1 MRKSLQRLMLGGLAL
16 VSAVSMANAQ
26 TLTQDWKHTSEL
38 PGATDARWGTGFG
51 GKVWTN
57 NKTTSQFIYWD
68 ENGKTELQIGAGGT
82 GIAVD
87 GAGNIIASNAFPGPE
102 GSTNFVILPAGSD
115 AVQPLTVTMPE
126 GATAGRMDFIGRANG
141 NIMSAE
147 GGAVY
152 LCPQN
157 STSVAKI
164 FIANGAQVA
173 EKSKALT
180 AIVPCGTD
188 GVAVALD
195 NNPEGDN
202 FLARAARNQSTFAY
216 YTDGTPTAYEVVGSN
231 LTAAGDAVV
240 LNGITYTIEP
250 AGTNYCDGFQIV
262 DRSTNTV
269 VATHNEEFS
278 TSAATPNQNALTA
291 EKVDEY
297 TANIYQYVPG
307 QLVAKYT
314 FSLPKPAPKLEA
326 RNAYAY
332 DIKVDKQDG
341 NYVVSYRLNA
351 PASQVKVQLWQGEE
365 MLKEFDG
372 TTIAEYTDDNKT
384 AVNNLNTVTIAAAD
398 MPQVNGRAQFRV
410 AVTSDVVAE
419 PTEYST
425 HYSFWSPYGIVV
437 NNNTDSESFGRVIVT
452 ESQTSLPAS
461 GYHASTGNG
470 GVGIGLYAFDQMMNP
485 IKNSQGTYGFTA
497 GMTMATG
504 NYPAESGGS
513 GAIYDVKRLQFSDDG
528 RLFVSRVNTGA
539 SSLWELDPENLE
551 APATEIFKGTLGANG
566 YLTTA
571 DGQFIAGPA
580 TAMSVTGSGADLKV
594 AIVACEGGYAL
605 NPKVHRVDV
614 YNLGTAKE
622 WTGAPSQEL
631 TEVSGKYWINSS
643 IVTAQFDADS
653 QGLIIGQYRATPT
666 ENEPSYVHVNLSD
679 GKENYKDITTVA
691 GGAAMAWNA
700 DKSLLAMAT
709 GKGVVGVFTVEK
721 DAEGVPTFTK
731 LYEFNTG
738 CGTNT
743 NAIAFDYANNIY
755 VASNSGELFKSFS
768 LPRENG
774 EVTVAAPSQ
783 YDIVASAD
791 EYPAELFI
799 IGSVTDPQW
808 NPAEG
813 IRMEKGENGVYT
825 AQITTTTA
833 SDNIGIVSVLDAN
846 WDVVNANRWGF
857 TQDNATVT
865 IGEAMPIAKGTGAI
879 CIGAVGTFDVTVD
892 LKNLTILIEGEP
904 VVEYPETLYVLG
916 NVNEDDPYAFAPDF
930 GIELVKDEDAHIY
943 RGKDIQIYSA
953 TEDETYGY
961 FTLAGQLGANVDDWT
976 TVNAL
981 RYGPTVADTE
991 ITSEVAT
998 EIYRSEQSY
1007 KVKAAVYDFVVDLDN
1022 GTITITEK
1030 PGGVEEIEDAVTV
1043 VAGRG
1048 EIRII
1053 GEPQDGVSIYNM
1065 NGQAIVVN
1073 SNDTTF
1079 NVAPG
1084 FYVVVVDGKTSK
1096 VMVR

>member
-351 PASQVKVQLWQGEE
+351 PASQVKVQLWADGEVA
-365 MLKEFDG
+365 KEYDG
-372 TTIAEYTDDNKT
+372 TTIAQYTDENKT
-384 AVNNLNTVTIAAAD
+384 AVNNLNTVTIPAAD
-398 MPQVNGRAQFRV
+398 VPVDTKVSFRV
-410 AVTSDVVAE
+410 AVTSDVVDT
-419 PTEYST
+419 PTALSKE
-425 HYSFWSPYGIVV
+425 YSFWSPYGIAV
-437 NNNTDSESFGRVIVT
+437 NNNTDSESFGRIIVT

-461 GYHASTGNG
+461 GYHASAANG
-470 GVGIGLYAFDQMMNP
+470 GIGIGLYAFDQMMNP

-504 NYPAESGGS
+504 NYPAESGGT
-513 GAIYDVKRLQFSDDG
+513 GAIYDFKRLQYSDDG
-528 RLFVSRVNTGA
+528 RLFVSRVNTGT
-539 SSLWELDPENLE
+539 SSLWELDPDNLE
-551 APATEIFKGTLGANG
+551 NPATEIFKGTLGENG
-566 YLTTA
+566 YMTTA
-571 DGQFIAGPA
+571 DGAFMAGPA
-580 TAMSVTGSGADLKV
+580 TAMAVTGSGNDLKV
-594 AIVACEGGYAL
+594 AIVACEGGYVLSPGA
-605 NPKVHRVDV
+605 HRVDV

-631 TEVSGKYWINSS
+631 TDISGKYWINSS
-643 IVTAQFDADS
+643 IVTALFDADDK
-653 QGLIIGQYRATPT
+653 GLMVGQYRATPT
-666 ENEPSYVHVNLSD
+666 EKEPAYVHVNLATGEED
-679 GKENYKDITTVA
+679 YKDITTVA
-691 GGAAMAWNA
+691 GGAGMAWNA
-700 DKSLLAMAT
+700 DKSLMAMAT
-709 GKGVVGVFTVEK
+709 GKGVVGIFTVTK
-721 DAEGVPTFTK
+721 DEDGVPSFNK

-768 LPRENG
+768 LPRESG
-774 EVTVAAPSQ
+774 EVVVSAPSK
-783 YDIVASAD
+783 YDVTISSD
-791 EYPAELFI
+791 EYPAELYI
-799 IGSVTDPQW
+799 IGSVTGQQW
-808 NPAEG
+808 NPADG
-813 IRMEKGENGVYT
+813 VKMEKGEEGVYT
-825 AQITTTTA
+825 AQITTVAAT
-833 SDNIGIVSVLDAN
+833 DNIGIVSVLDAD
-846 WDVVNANRWGF
+846 WETVNANRWGF
-857 TQDNATVT
+857 AEDNATVALGT
-865 IGEAMPIAKGTGAI
+865 AMPIVKGTGAI

-892 LKNLTILIEGEP
+892 LKNMTILVEGEP
-904 VVEYPETLYVLG
+904 VVEYPETLYIIG
-916 NVNEDDPYAFAPDF
+916 NVTEDVVFLPNV
-930 GIELVKDEDAHIY
+930 GKELVKDADANVY
-943 RGKDIQIYSA
+943 RAEDIQIYDNGESG
-953 TEDETYGY
+953 YGY
-961 FTLAGQLGANVDDWT
+961 FAFVEQLGADEEDWN
-976 TVNAL
+976 TVNAN
-981 RYGPTVADTE
+981 RFGPAVSDTE
-991 ITSEVAT
+991 ITDGVAA
-998 EIYRSEQSY
+998 EIGNNGDTSY
-1007 KVKAAVYDFVVDLDN
+1007 KAKAAIYDIVVDLEA
-1022 GTITITEK
+1022 GTVTLTEVE
-1030 PGGVEEIEDAVTV
+1030 GGVEDVEDVVAV

-1048 EIRII
+1048 EIRIV
-1053 GEPQDGVSIYNM
+1053 GEPATGVSIYGI
-1065 NGQAIVVN
+1065 NGQAVALN
-1073 SNDTTF
+1073 SNERVF
-1079 NVAPG
+1079 NVAAG
-1084 FYVVVVDGKTSK
+1084 VYVVVVDGKTEK

>member
-351 PASQVKVQLWQGEE
+351 PASQVKVQLWADGEVA
-365 MLKEFDG
+365 KEYDG
-372 TTIAEYTDDNKT
+372 TTIAQYTDENKT
-384 AVNNLNTVTIAAAD
+384 AVNNLNTVTIPAAD
-398 MPQVNGRAQFRV
+398 VPVDTKVSFRV
-410 AVTSDVVAE
+410 AVTSDVVDT
-419 PTEYST
+419 PTALSKE
-425 HYSFWSPYGIVV
+425 YSFWSPYGIAV
-437 NNNTDSESFGRVIVT
+437 NNNTDSESFGRIIVT

-461 GYHASTGNG
+461 GYHASAANG
-470 GVGIGLYAFDQMMNP
+470 GIGIGLYAFDQMMNP

-504 NYPAESGGS
+504 NYPAESGGT
-513 GAIYDVKRLQFSDDG
+513 GAIYDFKRLQYSDDG
-528 RLFVSRVNTGA
+528 RLFVSRVNTGT
-539 SSLWELDPENLE
+539 SSLWELDPDNLE
-551 APATEIFKGTLGANG
+551 NPATEIFKGTLGENG
-566 YLTTA
+566 YMTTA
-571 DGQFIAGPA
+571 DGAFMAGPA
-580 TAMSVTGSGADLKV
+580 TAMAVTGSGNDLKV
-594 AIVACEGGYAL
+594 AIVACEGGYVLSPGA
-605 NPKVHRVDV
+605 HRVDV

-631 TEVSGKYWINSS
+631 TDISGKYWINSS
-643 IVTAQFDADS
+643 IVTALFDADDK
-653 QGLIIGQYRATPT
+653 GLMVGQYRATPT
-666 ENEPSYVHVNLSD
+666 EKEPAYVHINLATGEED
-679 GKENYKDITTVA
+679 YKDITTVA
-691 GGAAMAWNA
+691 GGAGMAWNA
-700 DKSLLAMAT
+700 DKSLMAMAT
-709 GKGVVGVFTVEK
+709 GKGVVGIFTVTK
-721 DAEGVPTFTK
+721 DEDGVPSFNK

-768 LPRENG
+768 LPRESG
-774 EVTVAAPSQ
+774 EVVVSAPSK
-783 YDIVASAD
+783 YDVTISSD
-791 EYPAELFI
+791 EYPAELYI
-799 IGSVTDPQW
+799 IGSVTGQQW
-808 NPAEG
+808 NPADG
-813 IRMEKGENGVYT
+813 VKMEKGEEGVYT
-825 AQITTTTA
+825 AQITTATA
-833 SDNIGIVSVLDAN
+833 SDNIGIVSVLDAD
-846 WDVVNANRWGF
+846 WETVNANRWGF
-857 TQDNATVT
+857 AEDNATVALGT
-865 IGEAMPIAKGTGAI
+865 AMPIVKGTGAI

-892 LKNLTILIEGEP
+892 LKNMTILVEGEP
-904 VVEYPETLYVLG
+904 VVEYPETLYIIG
-916 NVNEDDPYAFAPDF
+916 NVTEDVVFLPNV
-930 GIELVKDEDAHIY
+930 GKELVKDADANVY
-943 RGKDIQIYSA
+943 RAEDIQIYDNGESG
-953 TEDETYGY
+953 YGY
-961 FTLAGQLGANVDDWT
+961 FAFVEQLGADEEDWN
-976 TVNAL
+976 TVNAN
-981 RYGPTVADTE
+981 RFGPAVSDTE
-991 ITSEVAT
+991 ITDGVAA
-998 EIYRSEQSY
+998 EIGNNGDTSY
-1007 KVKAAVYDFVVDLDN
+1007 KAKAAIYDIVVDLEA
-1022 GTITITEK
+1022 GTVTLTEVE
-1030 PGGVEEIEDAVTV
+1030 GGVEDVEDVVAV

-1048 EIRII
+1048 EIRIV
-1053 GEPQDGVSIYNM
+1053 GEPATGVSIYGI
-1065 NGQAIVVN
+1065 NGQAVALN
-1073 SNDTTF
+1073 SNERVF
-1079 NVAPG
+1079 NVAAG
-1084 FYVVVVDGKTSK
+1084 VYVVVVDGKTEK

>member
-351 PASQVKVQLWQGEE
+351 PASQVKVQLWADGEVA
-365 MLKEFDG
+365 KEYDG
-372 TTIAEYTDDNKT
+372 TTIAQYTDENKT
-384 AVNNLNTVTIAAAD
+384 AVNNLNTVTIPAAD
-398 MPQVNGRAQFRV
+398 VPVDTKVSFRV
-410 AVTSDVVAE
+410 AVTSDVVDT
-419 PTEYST
+419 PTALSKE
-425 HYSFWSPYGIVV
+425 YSFWSPYGIAV
-437 NNNTDSESFGRVIVT
+437 NNNTDSESFGRIIVT

-461 GYHASTGNG
+461 GYHASAANG
-470 GVGIGLYAFDQMMNP
+470 GIGIGLYAFDQMMNP

-504 NYPAESGGS
+504 NYPAESGGT
-513 GAIYDVKRLQFSDDG
+513 GAIYDFKRLQYSDDG
-528 RLFVSRVNTGA
+528 RLFVSRVNTGT
-539 SSLWELDPENLE
+539 SSLWELDPDNLE
-551 APATEIFKGTLGANG
+551 NPATEIFKGTLGENG
-566 YLTTA
+566 YMTTA
-571 DGQFIAGPA
+571 DGAFMAGPA
-580 TAMSVTGSGADLKV
+580 TAMAVTGSGNDLKV
-594 AIVACEGGYAL
+594 AIVACEGGYVLSPGA
-605 NPKVHRVDV
+605 HRVDV

-631 TEVSGKYWINSS
+631 TDISGKYWINSS
-643 IVTAQFDADS
+643 IVTALFDADDK
-653 QGLIIGQYRATPT
+653 GLMVGQYRATPT
-666 ENEPSYVHVNLSD
+666 EKEPAYVHVNLATGEED
-679 GKENYKDITTVA
+679 YKDITTVA
-691 GGAAMAWNA
+691 GGAGMAWNA
-700 DKSLLAMAT
+700 DKSLMAMAT
-709 GKGVVGVFTVEK
+709 GKGVVGIFTVTK
-721 DAEGVPTFTK
+721 DEDGVPSFNK

-768 LPRENG
+768 LPRESG
-774 EVTVAAPSQ
+774 EVVVSAPSK
-783 YDIVASAD
+783 YDVTISSD
-791 EYPAELFI
+791 EYPAELYI
-799 IGSVTDPQW
+799 IGSVTGQQW
-808 NPAEG
+808 NPADG
-813 IRMEKGENGVYT
+813 VKMEKGEEGVYT
-825 AQITTTTA
+825 AQITTATA
-833 SDNIGIVSVLDAN
+833 SDNIGIVSVLDAD
-846 WDVVNANRWGF
+846 WETVNANRWGF
-857 TQDNATVT
+857 AEDNATVALGT
-865 IGEAMPIAKGTGAI
+865 AMPIVKGTGAI

-892 LKNLTILIEGEP
+892 LKNMTILVEGEP
-904 VVEYPETLYVLG
+904 VVEYPETLYIIG
-916 NVNEDDPYAFAPDF
+916 NVTEDVVFLPNV
-930 GIELVKDEDAHIY
+930 GKELVKDADANVY
-943 RGKDIQIYSA
+943 RAEDIQIYDNGESG
-953 TEDETYGY
+953 YGY
-961 FTLAGQLGANVDDWT
+961 FAFVEQLGADEEDWN
-976 TVNAL
+976 TVNAN
-981 RYGPTVADTE
+981 RFGPAVSDTE
-991 ITSEVAT
+991 ITDGVAA
-998 EIYRSEQSY
+998 EIGNNGDTSY
-1007 KVKAAVYDFVVDLDN
+1007 KAKAAIYDIVVDLEA
-1022 GTITITEK
+1022 GTVTLTEVE
-1030 PGGVEEIEDAVTV
+1030 GGVEDVEDVVAV

-1048 EIRII
+1048 EIRIV
-1053 GEPQDGVSIYNM
+1053 GEPATGVSIYGI
-1065 NGQAIVVN
+1065 NGQAVALN
-1073 SNDTTF
+1073 SNERVF
-1079 NVAPG
+1079 NVAAG
-1084 FYVVVVDGKTSK
+1084 VYVVVVDGKTEK

>member
-68 ENGKTELQIGAGGT
+68 ENGKTELEVGAAGT
-82 GIAVD
+82 GLTVD

-126 GATAGRMDFIGRANG
+126 GATDGRMDFIGRANG

-314 FSLPKPAPKLEA
+314 FSLPKPAPALEA

-332 DIKVDKQDG
+332 DIKVEHHTG
-341 NYVVSYRLNA
+341 NHVVSYRLNA
-351 PASQVKVQLWQGEE
+351 PASQVKVQLWADGEVA
-365 MLKEFDG
+365 KEYDG
-372 TTIAEYTDDNKT
+372 TTIAQYTDENKT
-384 AVNNLNTVTIAAAD
+384 AVNNLNTVTIPAAD
-398 MPQVNGRAQFRV
+398 VPVDTKVSFRV
-410 AVTSDVVAE
+410 AVTSDVVDT
-419 PTEYST
+419 PTALSKE
-425 HYSFWSPYGIVV
+425 YSFWSPYGIAV
-437 NNNTDSESFGRVIVT
+437 NNNTDSESFGRIIVT

-461 GYHASTGNG
+461 GYHASAANG
-470 GVGIGLYAFDQMMNP
+470 GIGIGLYAFDQMMNP

-504 NYPAESGGS
+504 NYPAESGGT
-513 GAIYDVKRLQFSDDG
+513 GAIYDFKRLQYSDDG
-528 RLFVSRVNTGA
+528 RLFVSRVNTGT
-539 SSLWELDPENLE
+539 SSLWELDPDNLE
-551 APATEIFKGTLGANG
+551 NPATEIFKGTLGENG
-566 YLTTA
+566 YMTTA
-571 DGQFIAGPA
+571 DGAFMAGPA
-580 TAMSVTGSGADLKV
+580 TAMAVTGSGNDLKV
-594 AIVACEGGYAL
+594 AIVACEGGYVLSPGA
-605 NPKVHRVDV
+605 HRVDV

-631 TEVSGKYWINSS
+631 TDISGKYWINSS
-643 IVTAQFDADS
+643 IVTALFDADDK
-653 QGLIIGQYRATPT
+653 GLMVGQYRATPT
-666 ENEPSYVHVNLSD
+666 EKEPAYVHVNLATGEED
-679 GKENYKDITTVA
+679 YKDITTVA
-691 GGAAMAWNA
+691 GGAGMAWNA
-700 DKSLLAMAT
+700 DKSLMAMAT
-709 GKGVVGVFTVEK
+709 GKGVVGIFTVTK
-721 DAEGVPTFTK
+721 DEDGVPSYTK

-768 LPRENG
+768 LPRESG
-774 EVTVAAPSQ
+774 EVVVSAPSK
-783 YDIVASAD
+783 YDVTISSD
-791 EYPAELFI
+791 EYPAELYI
-799 IGSVTDPQW
+799 IGSVTGQQW
-808 NPAEG
+808 NPADG
-813 IRMEKGENGVYT
+813 VKMEKGEEGVYT
-825 AQITTTTA
+825 AQITTATA
-833 SDNIGIVSVLDAN
+833 SDNIGIVSVLDAD
-846 WDVVNANRWGF
+846 WETVNANRWGF
-857 TQDNATVT
+857 AEDNATVALGT
-865 IGEAMPIAKGTGAI
+865 AMPIVKGTGAI

-892 LKNLTILIEGEP
+892 LKNMTILVEGEP
-904 VVEYPETLYVLG
+904 VVEYPETLYIIG
-916 NVNEDDPYAFAPDF
+916 NVTEDVVFLPNV
-930 GIELVKDEDAHIY
+930 GKELVKDADANVY
-943 RGKDIQIYSA
+943 RAEDIQIYDNGESG
-953 TEDETYGY
+953 YGY
-961 FTLAGQLGANVDDWT
+961 FAFVEQLGADEEDWN
-976 TVNAL
+976 TVNAN
-981 RYGPTVADTE
+981 RFGPAVSDTE
-991 ITSEVAT
+991 ITDGVAA
-998 EIYRSEQSY
+998 EIGNNGDTSY
-1007 KVKAAVYDFVVDLDN
+1007 KAKAAIYDIVVDLEA
-1022 GTITITEK
+1022 GTVTLTEVE
-1030 PGGVEEIEDAVTV
+1030 GGVEDVEDVVAV

-1048 EIRII
+1048 EIRIV
-1053 GEPQDGVSIYNM
+1053 GEPATGVSIYGI
-1065 NGQAIVVN
+1065 NGQAVALN
-1073 SNDTTF
+1073 SNERVF
-1079 NVAPG
+1079 NVAAG
-1084 FYVVVVDGKTSK
+1084 VYVVVVDGKTEK

>member
-68 ENGKTELQIGAGGT
+68 ENGKTELEVGAAGT
-82 GIAVD
+82 GLTVD

-126 GATAGRMDFIGRANG
+126 GATDGRMDFIGRANG

-351 PASQVKVQLWQGEE
+351 PASEAKVQLWADGEVA
-365 MLKEFDG
+365 KEYDG
-372 TTIAEYTDDNKT
+372 TTIAQYTDENKT
-384 AVNNLNTVTIAAAD
+384 AVNNLNTVTIPAAD
-398 MPQVNGRAQFRV
+398 VPVDTKVSFRV
-410 AVTSDVVAE
+410 AVTSDVVDT
-419 PTEYST
+419 PTALSKE
-425 HYSFWSPYGIVV
+425 YSFWSPYGIAV
-437 NNNTDSESFGRVIVT
+437 NNNTDSESFGRIIVT

-461 GYHASTGNG
+461 GYHASAANG
-470 GVGIGLYAFDQMMNP
+470 GIGIGLYAFDQMMNP

-504 NYPAESGGS
+504 NYPAESGGT
-513 GAIYDVKRLQFSDDG
+513 GAIYDFKRLQYSDDG
-528 RLFVSRVNTGA
+528 RLFVSRVNTGT
-539 SSLWELDPENLE
+539 SSLWELDPDNLE
-551 APATEIFKGTLGANG
+551 NPATEIFKGTLGENG
-566 YLTTA
+566 YMTTA
-571 DGQFIAGPA
+571 DGAFMAGPA
-580 TAMSVTGSGADLKV
+580 TAMAVTGSGNDLKV
-594 AIVACEGGYAL
+594 AIVACEGGYVLSPGA
-605 NPKVHRVDV
+605 HRVDV

-631 TEVSGKYWINSS
+631 TDISGKYWINSS
-643 IVTAQFDADS
+643 IVTALFDADDK
-653 QGLIIGQYRATPT
+653 GLMVGQYRATPT
-666 ENEPSYVHVNLSD
+666 EKEPAYVHVNLATGEED
-679 GKENYKDITTVA
+679 YKDITTVA
-691 GGAAMAWNA
+691 GGAGMAWNA
-700 DKSLLAMAT
+700 DKSLMAMAT
-709 GKGVVGVFTVEK
+709 GKGVVGIFTVTK
-721 DAEGVPTFTK
+721 DEDGVPSYTK

-768 LPRENG
+768 LPRESG
-774 EVTVAAPSQ
+774 EVVVSAPSK
-783 YDIVASAD
+783 YDVTISSD
-791 EYPAELFI
+791 EYPAELYI
-799 IGSVTDPQW
+799 IGSVTGQQW
-808 NPAEG
+808 NPADG
-813 IRMEKGENGVYT
+813 VKMEKGEEGVYT
-825 AQITTTTA
+825 AQITTATA
-833 SDNIGIVSVLDAN
+833 SDNIGIVSVLDAD
-846 WDVVNANRWGF
+846 WETVNANRWGF
-857 TQDNATVT
+857 AEDNATVALGT
-865 IGEAMPIAKGTGAI
+865 AMPIVKGTGAI

-892 LKNLTILIEGEP
+892 LKNMTILVEGEP
-904 VVEYPETLYVLG
+904 VVEYPETLYIIG
-916 NVNEDDPYAFAPDF
+916 NVTEDVVFLPNV
-930 GIELVKDEDAHIY
+930 GKELVKDADANVY
-943 RGKDIQIYSA
+943 RAEDIQIYDNGESG
-953 TEDETYGY
+953 YGY
-961 FTLAGQLGANVDDWT
+961 FAFVEQLGADEEDWN
-976 TVNAL
+976 TVNAN
-981 RYGPTVADTE
+981 RFGPAVSDTE
-991 ITSEVAT
+991 ITDGVAA
-998 EIYRSEQSY
+998 EIGNNGDTSY
-1007 KVKAAVYDFVVDLDN
+1007 KAKAAIYDIVVDLEA
-1022 GTITITEK
+1022 GTVTLTEVE
-1030 PGGVEEIEDAVTV
+1030 GGVEDVEDVVAV

-1048 EIRII
+1048 EIRIV
-1053 GEPQDGVSIYNM
+1053 GEPATGVSIYGI
-1065 NGQAIVVN
+1065 NGQAVALN
-1073 SNDTTF
+1073 SNERVF
-1079 NVAPG
+1079 NVAAG
-1084 FYVVVVDGKTSK
+1084 VYVVVVDGKTEK